1 MSAERSPATG
11 RRYPLTQVCRVYRV
25 PRSTVYDTAART
37 ASPQG
42 PPSAKRGRR
51 RRRPTRRS
59 WRRFGPCSR
68 PRRSWRGPP
77 QCAGAPAT
85 AWPSGEP
92 HPRVAADAA
101 PRPGWRPNGP
111 GIGTGTRRTPAPS
124 RRRRPT
130 SCGAPTPPGSTLRRR
145 GGAGG
150 SVAIDHA
157 SADIVG
163 WHVAKIGDRWAALE
177 PVHQGMRHAYG
188 AFGKDVARGL
198 ALRSDW
204 GPQYAAD
211 AFRNEL
217 TWLGHHA
224 HAVVRRRAPVQWGHR
239 ALHPDPEGT
248 VSLAPSLRDP
258 GRGAGDH
265 RGLHPTLQRGVDHRT
280 ARLSDPGHR
289 PTGAGGG
296 GLTKATAC
304 PKTGCA
310 TVLCSAAEPATPDQ
324 TPGALPGP
332 PAAPGA
338 ARSQSD
344 VGARLH
350 G

>member
-42 PPSAKRGRR
+42 PPSAKRG
-51 RRRPTRRS
+51 PKT
-59 WRRFGPCSR
+59 
-68 PRRSWRGPP
+68 
-77 QCAGAPAT
+77 PASDET
-85 AWPSGEP
+85 L
-92 HPRVAADAA
+92 VAAIRAVLAATPFHGEGHRKVRVRLRQHGHRVSRTRVLRLMRLHGLLAPQRAGHRHGDPAHAGTITTAA
-101 PRPGWRPNGP
+101 PNVLWGTDATRFYTAQEGWCWWFG
-111 GIGTGTRRTPAPS
+111 
-124 RRRRPT
+124 
-130 SCGAPTPPGSTLRRR
+130 
-145 GGAGG
+145 
-150 SVAIDHA
+150 AIDHA

-211 AFRNEL
+211 AFRNESHL
-217 TWLGHHA
+217 AGHYA

-258 GRGAGDH
+258 GRGAADH

-289 PTGAGGG
+289 PTGDWRRW
-296 GLTKATAC
+296 
-304 PKTGCA
+304 PN
-310 TVLCSAAEPATPDQ
+310 
-324 TPGALPGP
+324 
-332 PAAPGA
+332 
-338 ARSQSD
+338 
-344 VGARLH
+344 
-350 G
+350 